1 MASAAGARRHFHRA
15 VQQAR
20 FKAHALLVE
29 VLLQQVRVR
38 RGDAGVLQ
46 ALRAGIFGVERGGQR
61 QTAAA
66 EIEAAQGEVA
76 RVFALSA
83 AAEQLFFQHV
93 FADDAQIDHAVH
105 HRARNVVVAH
115 AQDIDRHVFREG
127 DQALLLQV
135 DLDAAARQ
143 QLTDS
148 SLRRPDF
155 CIAIRKRVLSSMVT
169 SV

>member
-105 HRARNVVVAH
+105 H
-115 AQDIDRHVFREG
+115 G
-127 DQALLLQV
+127 PGM
-135 DLDAAARQ
+135 
-143 QLTDS
+143 S
-148 SLRRPDF
+148 SSRTRRISIGMF
-155 CIAIRKRVLSSMVT
+155 SAKAIRRCCCRLI
-169 SV
+169 